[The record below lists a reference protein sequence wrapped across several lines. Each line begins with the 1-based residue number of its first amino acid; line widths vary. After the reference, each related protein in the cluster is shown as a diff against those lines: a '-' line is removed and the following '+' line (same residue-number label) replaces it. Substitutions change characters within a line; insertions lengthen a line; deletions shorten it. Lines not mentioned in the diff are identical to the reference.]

1 VKHLPRPQ
9 TGLKPAPWRTGPVR
23 IAFLALVWTAIAV
36 SMRPALPAVL
46 DPRTIHSATLH
57 NGLRLIVCEDPDAA
71 VLSVEVT
78 IRAGSADDPPGQ
90 EGIAHLLEHVL
101 WSHARQDDPR
111 RRIEEIGGV
120 VNAGVLRDFTR
131 FYLTVP
137 AGCLELAVDAL
148 ADLVLA
154 EDFAAS
160 SVLRESAIIEEEVLG
175 RLEQPR
181 AVLSDCAFE
190 ELYGPEHPY
199 GRPTDG
205 DVNALRSIG
214 PAALSLF
221 HQTWYRPNNMAVVVA
236 GDVAFAQV
244 QTAVDSAFGHLTPAA
259 LPARPGSPPERPAR
273 GRERVMEAPLDQAY
287 VMAVFVGPAAF
298 ERRQVCASDLLATLL
313 VHPSSGR
320 LSRELQEKRQ
330 LASSVGVDF
339 LTQRG
344 RALLGVWAACE
355 PDDVPAVKDV
365 IRGELRRLSEEPIP
379 VEEFAA
385 VRRLLAAGFAF
396 ANETPADRAAAL
408 AFYEAIDTY
417 RTAAQYLP
425 RVRSL
430 TPADVV
436 EVAGWYAGDPVWVVL
451 SPKAAR

>member
-1 VKHLPRPQ
+1 
-9 TGLKPAPWRTGPVR
+9 VR
-23 IAFLALVWTAIAV
+23 VVFLALLWAV
-36 SMRPALPAVL
+36 IPVFVRPALPAVL

-57 NGLRLIVCEDPDAA
+57 NGLRLVVCEDPGAH
-71 VLSVEVT
+71 VLSVEVI

-90 EGIAHLLEHVL
+90 EGIAHLLEHAL
-101 WSHARQDDPR
+101 WSRARQDDPR

-137 AGCLELAVDAL
+137 AGYLELAVDAL
-148 ADLVLA
+148 AALVLA
-154 EDFAAS
+154 DGFSAGA
-160 SVLRESAIIEEEVLG
+160 VLRESAIIQEESLS

-181 AVLSDCAFE
+181 AVLSDLAFE
-190 ELYGPEHPY
+190 ELYGLDHPY

-205 DVNALRSIG
+205 KASALRTIG
-214 PAALSLF
+214 PATLSLF
-221 HQTWYRPNNMAVVVA
+221 HQTWYAPNNMAVVVA
-236 GDVAFAQV
+236 GDVDFEQAQA
-244 QTAVDSAFGHLTPAA
+244 AVDSAFRHLAPAA
-259 LPARPGSPPERPAR
+259 LPARAGPSPERPAR
-273 GRERVMEAPLDQAY
+273 GRETVMEASLDQVY
-287 VMAVFVGPAAF
+287 LMAVFAGPAAF

-313 VHPSSGR
+313 VHPSLGR
-320 LSRELQEKRQ
+320 LVGALQEQRK
-330 LASSVGVDF
+330 LVSALGVDF

-344 RALLGVWAACE
+344 RALFGVWAVCE
-355 PDDVPAVKDV
+355 PDDVPAVKDA
-365 IRGELRRLSEEPIP
+365 IRGELRRLSIEPVP

-396 ANETPADRAAAL
+396 ANETPADRAATL

-425 RVRSL
+425 RVRAL
-430 TPADVV
+430 TPADLT

-451 SPKAAR
+451 TPEEMGR

>member
-1 VKHLPRPQ
+1 M
-9 TGLKPAPWRTGPVR
+9 
-23 IAFLALVWTAIAV
+23 AFLALVWVVIPV
-36 SMRPALPAVL
+36 SARPAQPAVL
-46 DPRTIHSATLH
+46 DPRTVHSATLD
-57 NGLRLIVCEDPDAA
+57 NGLRLIVCQDPEAT

-78 IRAGSADDPPGQ
+78 IRTGSADDPSGQ

-101 WSHARQDDPR
+101 WSRAGQDDPR

-120 VNAGVLRDFTR
+120 VIAGVLRDFTR

-137 AGCLELAVDAL
+137 DGYLELAVDAL
-148 ADLVLA
+148 ADLTLP
-154 EDFAAS
+154 EDFSPS
-160 SVLRESAIIEEEVLG
+160 SVLRESAIIEEESLI

-181 AVLSDCAFE
+181 AVLSDCEFE
-190 ELYGPEHPY
+190 ELYGPDHPY

-205 DVNALRSIG
+205 DVNALRRIG

-221 HQTWYRPNNMAVVVA
+221 HQTWYRPNNMAVIVA
-236 GDVAFAQV
+236 GNVGFEQAQA
-244 QTAVDSAFGHLTPAA
+244 AVDSGFRHLTPAA
-259 LPARPGSPPERPAR
+259 LPARPGPPPDRPPK
-273 GRERVMEAPLDQAY
+273 GRERTIETPLDQAY

-298 ERRQVCASDLLATLL
+298 ERTQVCASDLIATLL

-320 LSRELQEKRQ
+320 LSRELQETRQ

-339 LTQRG
+339 LTQRD
-344 RALLGVWAACE
+344 RALVGVWVACD
-355 PDDVPAVKDV
+355 PDDIPAVKDV
-365 IRGELRRLSEEPIP
+365 IRGELRRLSEERIP

-396 ANETPADRAAAL
+396 ANETPSDRAATL

-425 RVRSL
+425 RVRAL
-430 TPADVV
+430 TPADVFD
-436 EVAGWYAGDPVWVVL
+436 VAGWYAGNPVWVVL